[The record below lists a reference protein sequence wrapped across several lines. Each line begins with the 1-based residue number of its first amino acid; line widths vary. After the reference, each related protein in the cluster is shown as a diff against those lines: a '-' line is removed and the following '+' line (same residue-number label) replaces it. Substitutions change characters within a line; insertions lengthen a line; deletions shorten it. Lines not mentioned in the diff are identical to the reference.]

1 MAPRTGPPHP
11 GCADEPDEEAA
22 EELEYE
28 RREDRLAKIAARMD
42 EQEDS
47 YRSPTHALRE
57 AGLESSRSFPWE
69 EATTSST
76 MRSSRREKWKRVT
89 TAQLDGRLEQWADQ
103 PAPHAELPDRN
114 LSRIPTELRQQ
125 RMETGIDRMMNSTV
139 GRLILFA
146 TTLVFLCLAALG
158 LVAWRSPAYRL
169 NGASLPILAAAAC
182 CLVVVYCVVPAAGKR
197 AGLEANVDG
206 YDWKPY
212 FVCFRA
218 AYISALPGLVLIACG
233 FGEKSGFGLAAGVAG
248 TVTMASLRPGSLE
261 YFETSDGFVALNLTK
276 GVVETLTTSTHGP
289 ADSLRVS
296 RFRDAE
302 LRINTEP
309 FSDVPE
315 PTVPPG
321 AMMIYRIAPIF
332 SSWAPCVTL
341 YDISQQCLVTNPV
354 VGWAFTKT
362 QTLCSSFHMV
372 SCLRLDS
379 ELDPVYRCSSS
390 PTRGQGIIAN
400 ISGLC
405 GRVASAPPPA
415 VVDELSAILK
425 HAGWGDDTLP
435 TTSQVWVD
443 VQPDDCIAD
452 PQSCISRWDSIGLA
466 GLVLFVL
473 SLLCIV
479 LPAVMDF
486 RFDRRIRDALAFYEL
501 KRPREATG

>member
-1 MAPRTGPPHP
+1 
-11 GCADEPDEEAA
+11 
-22 EELEYE
+22 
-28 RREDRLAKIAARMD
+28 MD

-57 AGLESSRSFPWE
+57 AGLTTARSFPWE
-69 EATTSST
+69 EATTTSSMGT
-76 MRSSRREKWKRVT
+76 SRYGKKFRRVT
-89 TAQLDGRLEQWADQ
+89 TAQLDGRLEQWEDQ

-114 LSRIPTELRQQ
+114 LPRIPTELRQGRQ
-125 RMETGIDRMMNSTV
+125 ETSIDRMMNSTI

-146 TTLVFLCLAALG
+146 TTFAFLCLAALG

-169 NGASLPILAAAAC
+169 NGASLPILVLAAC

-206 YDWKPY
+206 FDWKPY
-212 FVCFRA
+212 FVCYRA
-218 AYISALPGLVLIACG
+218 AYVSALPGLVLIAYG
-233 FGEKSGFGLAAGVAG
+233 FGEKTSFGVAAGGAG
-248 TVTMASLRPGSLE
+248 AVTMAGLQPESLK

-276 GVVETLTTSTHGP
+276 GVVETLTTGTHGQ
-289 ADSLRVS
+289 ADSLRKS

-309 FSDVPE
+309 YSDVPE
-315 PTVPPG
+315 PTIPPG

-332 SSWAPCVTL
+332 SSWVPCVNL
-341 YDISQQCLVTNPV
+341 YDISQQCLVANAV

-362 QTLCSSFHMV
+362 QTLCSSFHSV
-372 SCLRLDS
+372 SCLQLDS

-390 PTRGQGIIAN
+390 PTRGQGNTAN

-405 GRVASAPPPA
+405 GRVAAAPPPA
-415 VVDELSAILK
+415 VVDELGAILK
-425 HAGWGDDTLP
+425 QAGWLDETLP

-443 VQPDDCIAD
+443 VQPDDCISD

-466 GLVLFVL
+466 GMVLFVL

-486 RFDRRIRDALAFYEL
+486 RFDRRIRDAMTFYEL